1 MEGTFLVTSLG
12 VMIVA
17 AAVLVLLFQRIHI
30 PAIITYI
37 LVGLLL
43 DPLLNWAAPLVT
55 GMGDSTGSP
64 AIPDTVGVI
73 GEIGIALLLFIVGLE
88 LTLEKIRDVGR
99 VALFAGIGQVVF
111 TAVGGFFISLL
122 LGFDVIESIFLATA
136 LTFSS
141 TVVVV
146 KLLDQKKEL
155 DSLYGRIAVGIF
167 LVQDLVV
174 ILALTFLAGLGNP
187 ENLEPAA
194 VTFGLVKAF
203 VGMGILLGLAL
214 LASRYVLARP
224 FEWAGRTPEMIFV
237 WSLGWCLLFVLL
249 AEVLGLSPE
258 LGAFLAGISLAQL
271 RCSEDLRRRIHPLMN
286 FFVAIFFI
294 SLGAQMELEAASRHW
309 AAAGWLSLFVLIGNP
324 LIFMWII
331 VRCGYGER
339 TSFLTSVTVAQ
350 ISEFSFIFAAL
361 GFSSGLIDESILSL
375 IATVGLVT
383 IALSSYMIL
392 YNHRLYDWSRRWGIL
407 RPFRASAGEDEE
419 ASQPLTQHVVVV
431 GLNTMGRRIVRE
443 LAERGEEVLSIDRD
457 PAKLASVPGKKKLGS
472 VEYVSVT
479 QEAHLS
485 RAKMGVSTLRIEDAN
500 NVFAFRCKQLGIP
513 VAVHGFDSSVLE
525 ELKRLEVDFVID
537 SKRFGAGEILNEL
550 EKRGI
555 LKR

>member
-17 AAVLVLLFQRIHI
+17 AAALVLLFQRIHI

-43 DPLLNWAAPLVT
+43 DPLLSRVAPLVT
-55 GMGDSTGSP
+55 GMSGPGEGR
-64 AIPDTVGVI
+64 AVPDTVGVI

-88 LTLEKIRDVGR
+88 LSLEKIRDVGR

-187 ENLEPAA
+187 ETLEPAA
-194 VTFGLVKAF
+194 VALGLAKAF
-203 VGMGILLGLAL
+203 LGMGLLLGLAL

-237 WSLGWCLLFVLL
+237 WSLGWCLLFVIL
-249 AEVLGLSPE
+249 AETLGLSPE

-286 FFVAIFFI
+286 FFVAIFFV

-309 AAAGWLSLFVLIGNP
+309 MAAGWLSLFVLIGNP

-361 GFSSGLIDESILSL
+361 GLSSGLIDESILSL

-392 YNHRLYDWSRRWGIL
+392 YNHQLYGWTSRIGIL
-407 RPFRASAGEDEE
+407 RPFRAPSREDERV
-419 ASQPLTQHVVVV
+419 SPPLNDHVVVV
-431 GLNTMGRRIVRE
+431 GLNTMGRRIVQE
-443 LAERGEEVLSIDRD
+443 LVGRGEDVLSIDRD
-457 PAKLASVPGKKKLGS
+457 PAKLAKVPGLKKLGS
-472 VEYVSVT
+472 IEYVAVT

-485 RAKMGVSTLRIEDAN
+485 RAKLAVSTLRIEDAN
-500 NVFAFRCKQLGIP
+500 NVFAFRCKRLGVP
-513 VAVHGFDSSVLE
+513 VAVHGFDNSVLE
-525 ELKRLEVDFVID
+525 ELERLEVDFVID
-537 SKRFGAGEILNEL
+537 SKRFGAGEILREL

-555 LKR
+555 LKP